1 MIGLVDFTKLE
12 PGMAHE
18 TYDFPRPH
26 RPNFFIQGECN
37 VHRYKVVYYLSFFL
51 WMKWSEVTLFIHL

>member
-37 VHRYKVVYYLSFFL
+37 VHQYKVVYYLSFFL
-51 WMKWSEVTLFIHL
+51 MDEVE

>member
-18 TYDFPRPH
+18 TYDFLRPH
-26 RPNFFIQGECN
+26 RPNFSFKVN
-37 VHRYKVVYYLSFFL
+37 VMYTGTK
-51 WMKWSEVTLFIHL
+51 